1 MIIFMKKWTA
11 LLSIATLTL
20 GLAACN
26 ETATPVQ
33 EKEVTE
39 TSKLTLQE
47 VYDKSM
53 KVSEELKSV
62 KGTIDMNQ
70 TMTMPSEEM
79 TLDIK
84 SALDMEYILEPM
96 QMHQKGT
103 TTMMGMGEGGE
114 SQETE
119 VETYITEDAMYVYE
133 GTTAQWM
140 KFPQEMV
147 DQIMSSANQTDPATQ
162 LQPLQE
168 YLEQVEFEQDDDTYI
183 LTLKGSGEEF
193 TALVK
198 DQVDEALQNLTAG
211 ENINLDF
218 TINSVD
224 YVVHIDKESYQ
235 TTKLDTVIDMD
246 MTMEG
251 ETINLKMDAKTDFS
265 KFNEIEEIVVPQE
278 IIDSATSI

>member
-1 MIIFMKKWTA
+1 MKKWTA

-119 VETYITEDAMYVYE
+119 METYITEDAMYVYE

-224 YVVHIDKESYQ
+224 YVVHIDKDSYQ

-246 MTMEG
+246 MTMDG

-265 KFNEIEEIVVPQE
+265 KFNEIGGIVVPQE

>member
-119 VETYITEDAMYVYE
+119 METYITEDAMYVYE

-224 YVVHIDKESYQ
+224 YVVHIDKDSYQ

-246 MTMEG
+246 MTMDG

-265 KFNEIEEIVVPQE
+265 KFNEIGEIVVPQE

>member
-1 MIIFMKKWTA
+1 MKKWTM
-11 LLSIATLTL
+11 LLSVATLSL

-53 KVSEELKSV
+53 KASEELKSV
-62 KGTIDMNQ
+62 KGTIDMKQ
-70 TMTMPSEEM
+70 TMSIPSEEM

-84 SALDMEYILEPM
+84 SVMDMEYIIEPM

-103 TTMMGMGEGGE
+103 TTMMGVSEGGE

-119 VETYITEDAMYVYE
+119 METYITEDGMYVYE

-147 DQIMSSANQTDPATQ
+147 DQMMGTTNQTDPATQ

-168 YLEQVEFEQDDDTYI
+168 YLEQVEFEQDDENYI
-183 LTLKGSGEEF
+183 LTLEGSGEEF
-193 TALVK
+193 TSLVK
-198 DQVDEALQNLTAG
+198 DQVDEALQSLTTE
-211 ENINLDF
+211 ENVNLDF
-218 TINSVD
+218 TIHSVD
-224 YVVHIDKESYQ
+224 YLVHIDKESFQ
-235 TTKLDTVIDMD
+235 TNKLDMVIDMD
-246 MTMEG
+246 MTMNG
-251 ETINLKMDAKTDFS
+251 EMINLNMNAKTDFS
-265 KFNEIEEIVVPQE
+265 KFNEIDKIVVPQE
-278 IIDSATSI
+278 VIDGATAI

>member
-11 LLSIATLTL
+11 LLSVVTLSL

-53 KVSEELKSV
+53 KASKELKSV
-62 KGTIDMNQ
+62 KGSIDMKQ
-70 TMTMPSEEM
+70 TMTIPSEEM
-79 TLDIK
+79 TLDIQ
-84 SALDMEYILEPM
+84 SVMDMEYIIEPM

-103 TTMMGMGEGGE
+103 TTMMGVGEGGE

-119 VETYITEDAMYVYE
+119 METYITEDAMYMYE

-147 DQIMSSANQTDPATQ
+147 DQMLSTTKQTDPATQ

-168 YLEQVEFEQDDDTYI
+168 YLEQVEFEQDDENYI
-183 LTLKGSGEEF
+183 LTLEGSGEEF
-193 TALVK
+193 TSLVQ
-198 DQVDEALQNLTAG
+198 DQVDEALQSLTTE
-211 ENINLDF
+211 ENVNLDF
-218 TINSVD
+218 AIHSIE
-224 YVVHIDKESYQ
+224 YLVHIDKKSFQ
-235 TTKLDTVIDMD
+235 TNKLDMIIDMD
-246 MTMEG
+246 MTIEG
-251 ETINLKMDAKTDFS
+251 ETVNMQLNAKTNFS
-265 KFNEIEEIVVPQE
+265 NFNEIDEIVVPQE
-278 IIDSATSI
+278 IIDGATEL

>member
-119 VETYITEDAMYVYE
+119 METYITEDAMYVYE

-251 ETINLKMDAKTDFS
+251 ETMNLKMDAKTDFS
-265 KFNEIEEIVVPQE
+265 KFNEIGGIVVPQE

>member
-119 VETYITEDAMYVYE
+119 METYITEDAMYVYE

-235 TTKLDTVIDMD
+235 TSKLDTVIDMD

-251 ETINLKMDAKTDFS
+251 ETMNLKMDAKTDFS
-265 KFNEIEEIVVPQE
+265 KFNEIGEIVVPQE

>member
-47 VYDKSM
+47 VYDKSI

-251 ETINLKMDAKTDFS
+251 ETMNLKMDAKTDFS

>member
-1 MIIFMKKWTA
+1 MKKWTM
-11 LLSIATLTL
+11 LLSVATLSL

-53 KVSEELKSV
+53 KASEELKSV
-62 KGTIDMNQ
+62 KGTIDMKQ
-70 TMTMPSEEM
+70 TMSIPSEEM
-79 TLDIK
+79 NLDIQ
-84 SALDMEYILEPM
+84 SVMDMEYIIEPM

-103 TTMMGMGEGGE
+103 TTMMGVSEGGE

-119 VETYITEDAMYVYE
+119 METYITEDGMYVYE

-147 DQIMSSANQTDPATQ
+147 DQMMGTTNQTDPATQ

-168 YLEQVEFEQDDDTYI
+168 YLEQVEFEQDDENYI
-183 LTLKGSGEEF
+183 LTLEGSGEEF
-193 TALVK
+193 TSLVK
-198 DQVDEALQNLTAG
+198 DQVDEALQSLTTE
-211 ENINLDF
+211 ENVNLDF
-218 TINSVD
+218 TIHSVD
-224 YVVHIDKESYQ
+224 YLVHIDKESFQ
-235 TTKLDTVIDMD
+235 TNKLDMVIDMD
-246 MTMEG
+246 MTMNG
-251 ETINLKMDAKTDFS
+251 EMINLNMNAKTDFS
-265 KFNEIEEIVVPQE
+265 KFNEIDKIVVPQE
-278 IIDSATSI
+278 VIDGATAI

>member
-1 MIIFMKKWTA
+1 MKKWTM
-11 LLSIATLTL
+11 LLSVATLSL

-53 KVSEELKSV
+53 KASEELKSV
-62 KGTIDMNQ
+62 KGTIDMKQ
-70 TMTMPSEEM
+70 TMSIPSEEM

-84 SALDMEYILEPM
+84 SVMDMEYIIEPM

-103 TTMMGMGEGGE
+103 TTMMGVSEGGE
-114 SQETE
+114 SQVTE
-119 VETYITEDAMYVYE
+119 METYITEDGMYVYE

-147 DQIMSSANQTDPATQ
+147 DQMMGATNQTDPATQ

-168 YLEQVEFEQDDDTYI
+168 YLEQVEFEQDDENYI
-183 LTLKGSGEEF
+183 LTLEGSGEEF
-193 TALVK
+193 TSLVK
-198 DQVDEALQNLTAG
+198 DQVDEALQSLTTE
-211 ENINLDF
+211 ENVNLDF
-218 TINSVD
+218 TIHSVD
-224 YVVHIDKESYQ
+224 YLVHIDKESFQ
-235 TTKLDTVIDMD
+235 TNKLDMVIDMD
-246 MTMEG
+246 MTMNG
-251 ETINLKMDAKTDFS
+251 EMINLNMNAKTDFS
-265 KFNEIEEIVVPQE
+265 KFNEIDKIVVPQE
-278 IIDSATSI
+278 VIDGATAI

>member
-1 MIIFMKKWTA
+1 MKKWTM
-11 LLSIATLTL
+11 LLSVATLSL

-53 KVSEELKSV
+53 KASEELKSV
-62 KGTIDMNQ
+62 KGTIDMKQ
-70 TMTMPSEEM
+70 TMSIPSEEM

-84 SALDMEYILEPM
+84 SVMDMEYIIEPM

-103 TTMMGMGEGGE
+103 TTMMGVSEGGE

-119 VETYITEDAMYVYE
+119 METYITEDGMYVYE

-147 DQIMSSANQTDPATQ
+147 DQMMGTTNQTDPATQ

-168 YLEQVEFEQDDDTYI
+168 YLEQVEFEQDDENYI
-183 LTLKGSGEEF
+183 LTLEGSGEEF
-193 TALVK
+193 TSLVK
-198 DQVDEALQNLTAG
+198 DQVDEALQSLTTE
-211 ENINLDF
+211 ENVSLDF
-218 TINSVD
+218 TIHSVD
-224 YVVHIDKESYQ
+224 YLVHIDKESFQ
-235 TTKLDTVIDMD
+235 TNKLDMVIDMD
-246 MTMEG
+246 MTMNG
-251 ETINLKMDAKTDFS
+251 EMINLNMNAKTDFS
-265 KFNEIEEIVVPQE
+265 KFNEIDKIVVPQE
-278 IIDSATSI
+278 VIDGATAI

>member
-119 VETYITEDAMYVYE
+119 METYITEDAMYVYE
-133 GTTAQWM
+133 GTTAQWK

-224 YVVHIDKESYQ
+224 YVVHIDKDSYQ

-265 KFNEIEEIVVPQE
+265 KFNEIGEIVVPQE

>member
-62 KGTIDMNQ
+62 KGTIDINQ

-84 SALDMEYILEPM
+84 SVLDMEYILEPM

-103 TTMMGMGEGGE
+103 TTIMGIGEGGE

-119 VETYITEDAMYVYE
+119 METYITEDAMYMYE

-168 YLEQVEFEQDDDTYI
+168 YLEQVEFEQDDDNYI

-211 ENINLDF
+211 ENINLEF

-246 MTMEG
+246 MTMDG

-265 KFNEIEEIVVPQE
+265 KFNEIGEIVVPQE

>member
-70 TMTMPSEEM
+70 KMTMPSEEM

-84 SALDMEYILEPM
+84 SVLDMEYILEPM

-119 VETYITEDAMYVYE
+119 METYITEDAMYVYE

-265 KFNEIEEIVVPQE
+265 KFNEIGEIVVPQE

>member
-11 LLSIATLTL
+11 LLSVATLSL

-53 KVSEELKSV
+53 KASEELKSV
-62 KGTIDMNQ
+62 KGSIDMKQ
-70 TMTMPSEEM
+70 TMNIEEM
-79 TLDIK
+79 TFDIK
-84 SALDMEYILEPM
+84 SVMDMEYIIEPM

-103 TTMMGMGEGGE
+103 TTMMGVGDGGE

-119 VETYITEDAMYVYE
+119 METYMMEDAMYVYE

-147 DQIMSSANQTDPATQ
+147 DQMMSTTKQTDPATQ
-162 LQPLQE
+162 LEPLQE
-168 YLEQVEFEQDDDTYI
+168 YLEKVEFEQDDENYI
-183 LTLKGSGEEF
+183 LTLEGSGEEF
-193 TALVK
+193 TSLVQ
-198 DQVDEALQNLTAG
+198 DQVDEALQSLTTI
-211 ENINLDF
+211 ENVSLDF
-218 TINSVD
+218 TIHSVD
-224 YVVHIDKESYQ
+224 YLVHIDKESFQ
-235 TTKLDTVIDMD
+235 TNKLDVVIDMD
-246 MTMEG
+246 MSMDG
-251 ETINLKMDAKTDFS
+251 EMINLNMDAKTNFS
-265 KFNEIEEIVVPQE
+265 KFNEIDEIVVPKE
-278 IIDSATSI
+278 VIDSATAI

>member
-246 MTMEG
+246 MTMDG

>member
-224 YVVHIDKESYQ
+224 YVVHIDKDSYQ

-246 MTMEG
+246 MTMDG

-265 KFNEIEEIVVPQE
+265 KFNEIGEIVVPQE

>member
-1 MIIFMKKWTA
+1 MKKWTA

-26 ETATPVQ
+26 ETAKPVQ

-84 SALDMEYILEPM
+84 SVLDMEYILEPM

-103 TTMMGMGEGGE
+103 TTMVGIGEGGE

-119 VETYITEDAMYVYE
+119 METYITEDAMYVYE

-198 DQVDEALQNLTAG
+198 DQVDEALQNLTAV

-224 YVVHIDKESYQ
+224 YVVHFDKESYQ

-246 MTMEG
+246 MTMDG

-265 KFNEIEEIVVPQE
+265 KFNEIGEIVVPKE
-278 IIDSATSI
+278 IINSATSI

>member
-183 LTLKGSGEEF
+183 LTLKGIGEEF

-198 DQVDEALQNLTAG
+198 DQVDEALQNLTAV

-251 ETINLKMDAKTDFS
+251 ETMNLKMNAKTDFS
-265 KFNEIEEIVVPQE
+265 KFNEIGEIVVPQE

>member
-70 TMTMPSEEM
+70 KMTMPSEEM

-84 SALDMEYILEPM
+84 SVLDMEYILEPM

-103 TTMMGMGEGGE
+103 TTMMGIGEGGE

-119 VETYITEDAMYVYE
+119 METYITEDAMYVYE

-224 YVVHIDKESYQ
+224 YVVHIDKDSYQ
-235 TTKLDTVIDMD
+235 TTKLDTVVDMD
-246 MTMEG
+246 MTMDG

-265 KFNEIEEIVVPQE
+265 KFNEIGEIVVPQE

>member
-1 MIIFMKKWTA
+1 MKKWTA

-265 KFNEIEEIVVPQE
+265 KFNEIGEIVVPQE